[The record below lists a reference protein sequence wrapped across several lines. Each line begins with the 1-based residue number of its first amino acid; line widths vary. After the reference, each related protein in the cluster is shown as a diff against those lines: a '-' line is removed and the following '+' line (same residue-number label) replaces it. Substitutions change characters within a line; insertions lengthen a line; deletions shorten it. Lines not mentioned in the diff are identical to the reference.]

1 MKKNRKILVVEDD
14 LAMKAIGSKKL
25 KANSYDVI
33 EASDGKKAVA
43 AISRE
48 KPDLVL
54 LDLMLPQLDGFGVLK
69 WIRENKEA
77 KISATPVII
86 LSNLYSNEDIMKA
99 QALKI
104 QGYFVKAYLTTD
116 DILHE
121 IDDVFEKTLRPLA
134 D

>member
-14 LAMKAIGSKKL
+14 LAMKAIVSKKL

-54 LDLMLPQLDGFGVLK
+54 LDLMLPGVLK